1 MTSDAILSEG
11 KNSKAGLI
19 KGRAASY
26 IQTPVYW
33 YPTIPR
39 VLMIVVSLQLIA
51 FVKIPGITSSGTYW
65 LSVGVTLPFLG
76 WSLVYW
82 KVYQSVFVTGRPMK
96 ESLSS
101 SEWKSFTF
109 SGWGGESLKAFILE
123 SESDSKDLI
132 IYLHGYN
139 SSMPRGE
146 SRALQFYEMGMNVI
160 SLDQRGFGGQGKR
173 KDWTLLKAVA
183 DIEGLLECAPGVLGF
198 TPNRLW
204 IYGHSMGGF
213 LTMRLSSHPS
223 GWWEGA
229 LEGIILES
237 PVASFPMLIDM
248 NLPGR
253 ALMAKPWVRH
263 ILRREYERI
272 HPDLGVRYANSE
284 LPFSGIPIVPV
295 LVIQAESDEVLGSAH
310 FDLVKKHLSTIS
322 EIHVVDMPHTAQV
335 DSSERRDIVDAW
347 MGHQVS
353 C

>member
-1 MTSDAILSEG
+1 MASDTMLTEG
-11 KNSKAGLI
+11 SNPKTRSI

-39 VLMIVVSLQLIA
+39 VLMIVVPLQLIA
-51 FVKIPGITSSGTYW
+51 IVKIPGITSSGAYW
-65 LSVGVTLPFLG
+65 LSVGVTLPFVS

-82 KVYQSVFVTGRPMK
+82 KVYQSVFVTGRPEK
-96 ESLSS
+96 GPLSN

-109 SGWGGESLKAFILE
+109 RGWGEESLKAFILE
-123 SESDSKDLI
+123 SDSDSKDLI

-160 SLDQRGFGGQGKR
+160 SLDQRGFGNQGQR

-183 DIEGLLECAPGVLGF
+183 DIEGLLECAPRVLEF

-223 GWWEGA
+223 GWWEEA
-229 LEGIILES
+229 LKGIILES
-237 PVASFPMLIDM
+237 PVASFPRIIDM

-253 ALMAKPWVRH
+253 TIMAKPWVRH

-272 HPDLGVRYANSE
+272 HPDLEVRYATSE
-284 LPFSGIPIVPV
+284 LPFSGVPIVPV
-295 LVIQAESDEVLGSAH
+295 LVIQAENDETLGDAH
-310 FDLVKKHLSTIS
+310 FDLVKKHLSHIS
-322 EIHVVDMPHTAQV
+322 EIHVVDMPHTSQV
-335 DSSERRDIVDAW
+335 DSSERRAIVDVW
-347 MGHQVS
+347 MKHQLA
-353 C
+353 